1 MALAKGTKNIFTTT
15 CLGTILQNC
24 WSWWILGY
32 HDDHNYHG
40 DHDDHDEYD
49 DFLERVLGAMVGR
62 AAQGI
67 TSSCHW
73 QTTNSLLLVIILK
86 IIIKMIIKRM
96 HKRMLKRMLKIIL
109 KLMFK
114 IMRITIISSPSPRH
128 IFVPKSALFIISHYT
143 SHFLAALAALY
154 LTLVTEWVSESV
166 TATLEFRHKE
176 WLLRLETL
184 QTFDWIDV

>member
-1 MALAKGTKNIFTTT
+1 M
-15 CLGTILQNC
+15 ILQNC

-32 HDDHNYHG
+32 HDDHDYDDDHDYHDYHDDHG
-40 DHDDHDEYD
+40 DQDDHDDDD

-67 TSSCHW
+67 TSCCHW

-96 HKRMLKRMLKIIL
+96 HKRMLKIIL
-109 KLMFK
+109 KLIFK
-114 IMRITIISSPSPRH
+114 IMSITIISSPSPRH

-143 SHFLAALAALY
+143 SHFQLPWQLY
-154 LTLVTEWVSESV
+154 TWPEWVSESV
-166 TATLEFRHKE
+166 SATLEFRPKE

-184 QTFDWIDV
+184 